1 MSDLKIASLPGTPPA
16 IRNDRVMT
24 SVSNKENIM
33 NIVSPEQ
40 VGFSAS
46 RLERIR
52 PAMQSFI
59 DQGKLPGIVTMI
71 ARRGQVVHAECFGW
85 RDIEAKK
92 PVQLDTLFPIFSMT
106 KPVTATA
113 MMILYEEG
121 RFQLSDPLSKFIP
134 EFKNVKVAFNTAD
147 GGITLTAA
155 ERQVTIHD
163 LLTQT
168 SGLVCDAWLNA
179 PLAKLVEEVGLYRP
193 EISLQEATRRLAQLP
208 LTHQPGKKWRYGES
222 PEVLGT
228 LVEVLSGMSLD
239 AFVQK
244 RILEPLGMVD
254 TSYGIREEHRQRLAK
269 LYGYAE
275 KGGFIEKVEPA
286 PRLIPSSI
294 PRGGWGLISTASDYM
309 RFAQM
314 LLNKGEL
321 EGTRILGRK
330 TVEYMTRNHL
340 PRELIPVEVFPGL
353 TLPGYGYGFLVGVL
367 LDAVQAGVLGS
378 EGEYYWGGLST
389 IFWIDPKEE
398 LIAMLLTRTEF
409 PNHFDCY
416 YALRTFVY
424 QAIVD

>member
-1 MSDLKIASLPGTPPA
+1 MTP
-16 IRNDRVMT
+16 
-24 SVSNKENIM
+24 VSNKEITM
-33 NIVSPEQ
+33 NTVSPEH

-46 RLERIR
+46 RLERIG

-59 DQGKLPGIVTMI
+59 DQGRLPGIVTMI
-71 ARRGQVVHAECFGW
+71 ARRGQVVLAECFGW

-92 PVQLDTLFPIFSMT
+92 PMQLDTLIPIFSMT
-106 KPVTATA
+106 KPITATA

-121 RFQLSDPLSKFIP
+121 RFQLFDPLSKFIP
-134 EFKNVKVAFNTAD
+134 EFKNMKVAVNTAD
-147 GGITLTAA
+147 GGMALTAL
-155 ERQVTIHD
+155 EREITIHD

-168 SGLVCDAWLNA
+168 SGLVSDSWMWQIP
-179 PLAKLVEEVGLYRP
+179 PLVKLVEEVGLYRP
-193 EISLQEATRRLAQLP
+193 EISLQESTQRLAKLP
-208 LTHQPGKKWRYGES
+208 LIHQPGKNWRYGES

-228 LVEVLSGMSLD
+228 LVEVISGMSLD
-239 AFVQK
+239 VFFQK
-244 RILEPLGMVD
+244 RIFEPLGMVD
-254 TSYGIREEHRQRLAK
+254 TGFGIREDSRERLAK

-275 KGGFIEKVEPA
+275 KGGFVEKVEPA
-286 PRLIPSSI
+286 PRLVPSSI

-340 PRELIPVEVFPGL
+340 PKELVPVEVFSGW
-353 TLPGYGYGFLVGVL
+353 TLPGYGYGFLLAVL
-367 LDAVQAGVLGS
+367 VDAVQAGMLGS
-378 EGEYYWGGLST
+378 EGEYMWAGLST

-409 PNHFDCY
+409 PNHLPCY
-416 YALRTFVY
+416 YDLRTLVY
-424 QAIVD
+424 QALVDQAKEEK

>member
-1 MSDLKIASLPGTPPA
+1 MTP
-16 IRNDRVMT
+16 
-24 SVSNKENIM
+24 VSNKEITM
-33 NIVSPEQ
+33 NTVSPEH

-46 RLERIR
+46 RLERIG

-59 DQGKLPGIVTMI
+59 DQGRLPGIVTMI
-71 ARRGQVVHAECFGW
+71 ARRGQVVLAECFGW

-92 PVQLDTLFPIFSMT
+92 PMQLDTLIPIFSMT
-106 KPVTATA
+106 KPITATA

-121 RFQLSDPLSKFIP
+121 RFQLFDPLSKFIP
-134 EFKNVKVAFNTAD
+134 EFKNMKVAVNTAD
-147 GGITLTAA
+147 GGMALTAL
-155 ERQVTIHD
+155 EREITIHD

-168 SGLVCDAWLNA
+168 SGLVSDSWMWQIP
-179 PLAKLVEEVGLYRP
+179 PLVKLVEEVGLYRP
-193 EISLQEATRRLAQLP
+193 EISLQESTQRLAKLP
-208 LTHQPGKKWRYGES
+208 LIHQPGKNWRYGES

-228 LVEVLSGMSLD
+228 LVEVISGMSLD
-239 AFVQK
+239 VFFQK
-244 RILEPLGMVD
+244 RIFEPLGMVD
-254 TSYGIREEHRQRLAK
+254 TGFGIREDSRERLAK

-275 KGGFIEKVEPA
+275 KGGFVEKVEPA
-286 PRLIPSSI
+286 PRLVPSSI

-340 PRELIPVEVFPGL
+340 PKELVPVEVFSGW
-353 TLPGYGYGFLVGVL
+353 TLPGYGYGFLLAVL
-367 LDAVQAGVLGS
+367 VDAVQAGMLGS
-378 EGEYYWGGLST
+378 EGEYMWAGLST

-409 PNHFDCY
+409 PNHLPGY
-416 YALRTFVY
+416 YDLRTLVY
-424 QAIVD
+424 QALVDQSKEEK